1 MSFTFSFLDIKK
13 QHRTSCLSKDRLLC
27 GKSCDLSIAVDGR
40 KELLGIAE
48 RSARQISSKA
58 VD

>member
-1 MSFTFSFLDIKK
+1 VGKAAIFT
-13 QHRTSCLSKDRLLC
+13 
-27 GKSCDLSIAVDGR
+27 IAVDGR

-48 RSARQISSKA
+48 RSACQISSKA